1 MPNSFYVLN
10 VIILSLLLYY
20 PVNKL
25 IFVLSVR
32 RLEKKIGKQLNN
44 IQKSGQLKRS
54 RFISILLIIIFPCLF
69 NINILDIK

>member
-1 MPNSFYVLN
+1 MLNSYYVFS
-10 VIILSLLLYY
+10 VIILILLLYY

-32 RLEKKIGKQLNN
+32 RLERKFGKQLNSY
-44 IQKSGQLKRS
+44 QKSGQLKRS
-54 RFISILLIIIFPCLF
+54 RFISIILIIFFSCLF

>member
-1 MPNSFYVLN
+1 MLNNFYDLS

-25 IFVLSVR
+25 IFILSIR
-32 RLEKKIGKQLNN
+32 RLERKTGKQLNN
-44 IQKSGQLKRS
+44 IQKTGQLRRS
-54 RFISILLIIIFPCLF
+54 RFVSIFLILIFSCLF

>member
-32 RLEKKIGKQLNN
+32 RLERKIGKQLNN

-54 RFISILLIIIFPCLF
+54 RFISILLIIIFSCLF

>member
-54 RFISILLIIIFPCLF
+54 RFISILLIIIFSCLF

>member
-1 MPNSFYVLN
+1 MLN
-10 VIILSLLLYY
+10 YYLLSVIILTLLLYY

-32 RLEKKIGKQLNN
+32 RLEKKTGKNLSNME
-44 IQKSGQLKRS
+44 KSDQLKRS
-54 RFISILLIIIFPCLF
+54 RFISIILILLFSCLF

>member
-1 MPNSFYVLN
+1 MLN
-10 VIILSLLLYY
+10 YYLLSVIILTLLLYY

-32 RLEKKIGKQLNN
+32 RLEKKTGKNLSNME
-44 IQKSGQLKRS
+44 KSGQLKRS
-54 RFISILLIIIFPCLF
+54 RFISIILILLFSCLF

>member
-1 MPNSFYVLN
+1 MPNSFYILN

-32 RLEKKIGKQLNN
+32 RLEKKTGNQLNN
-44 IQKSGQLKRS
+44 TQKSGQLRRS
-54 RFISILLIIIFPCLF
+54 RFISIFLIITFSCLY